1 MSGWTRHEGTA
12 VCLPEENIDTDRLIP
27 ARFMSAPR
35 AEGYGR
41 FLLHD
46 ARVAPDGTPL
56 PHPLNDGAPTILVA
70 GRNFGCGSSREAA
83 VYALAD
89 FGVRAVLA
97 PSFGDIFAGNAV
109 NNGLLP
115 GVIDETTFA
124 ALTGHLAGP
133 RPLAIDLETMTLRF
147 SDRQAPIALDAVW
160 RTKIMRGWD
169 DIDLT
174 ASHRPALEAFAKTR
188 RAMGW
193 TWPATEMTPE
203 PAQGKG
209 AARGR
214 PPTRQGVT
222 R

>member
-1 MSGWTRHEGTA
+1 MTGWTHAEGTA
-12 VCLPEENIDTDRLIP
+12 VLLPEDNIDTDQLIP

-35 AEGYGR
+35 SEGYGK

-46 ARVAPDGTPL
+46 ARIAPDGTRL
-56 PHPLNDGAPTILVA
+56 SHPLNGTPATILVA

-83 VYALAD
+83 VYALVD
-89 FGVRAVLA
+89 FGVRAILA

-115 GVIDETTFA
+115 GVIDEVSHA
-124 ALTGHLAGP
+124 ALAGYLADPGS
-133 RPLAIDLETMTLRF
+133 ISVDLDTMTVRF
-147 SDRQAPIALDAVW
+147 GDRTTPFALDPVW

-174 ASHRPALEAFAKTR
+174 ASHRPALQAFADAR

-193 TWPATEMTPE
+193 TWPAME
-203 PAQGKG
+203 
-209 AARGR
+209 
-214 PPTRQGVT
+214 
-222 R
+222 

>member
-1 MSGWTRHEGTA
+1 MSGWTRHEGLA
-12 VCLPEENIDTDRLIP
+12 VLLSEENIDTDQLIP
-27 ARFMSAPR
+27 ARFMTAPR
-35 AEGYGR
+35 SEGYGR

-46 ARVAPDGTPL
+46 ARVAPDGMAL
-56 PHPLNDGAPTILVA
+56 PHPLNDTAATILVA

-115 GVIDETTFA
+115 GVIDEVTFTA
-124 ALTGHLAGP
+124 LAGYLGEP
-133 RPLAIDLETMTLRF
+133 GLVSVDLDAMTVGF
-147 SDRQAPIALDAVW
+147 GDRQAPFALDPVW

-174 ASHRPALEAFAKTR
+174 ASHRPALEAFAETR

-193 TWPATEMTPE
+193 TWPASE
-203 PAQGKG
+203 
-209 AARGR
+209 
-214 PPTRQGVT
+214 
-222 R
+222 